1 MVHTDRKIY
10 QAPTLQELGAMKDIT
25 ENGTVTSSDTFQGR
39 DGTGFPPAGS

>member
-25 ENGTVTSSDTFQGR
+25 ENGNVANADMINGR
-39 DGTGFPPAGS
+39 DGTAFPPGS